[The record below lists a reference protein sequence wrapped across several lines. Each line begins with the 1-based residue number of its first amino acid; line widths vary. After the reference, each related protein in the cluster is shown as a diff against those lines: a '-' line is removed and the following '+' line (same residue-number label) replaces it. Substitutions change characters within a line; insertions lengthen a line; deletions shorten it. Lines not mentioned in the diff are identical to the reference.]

1 MLLQA
6 LAKTSHQIKKQ
17 HPNDMPEK
25 SRSQLIILRNTRW
38 VVRFGVLE
46 VFCDAYN
53 AAVVAICQYI
63 VYEPSPWHSKSASKA
78 TLSSICVLHIP
89 SSHGPTISI
98 IFRGLF
104 GSLRHSRCPSYVFVP
119 DLVFA
124 GHSVAYIQS
133 TIASSSRLPQ
143 FVFLVASLQHTVLSH
158 IEMLNTPLH
167 LFQLIQPD
175 PTRFV
180 ISVSIVFYTSSI

>member
-1 MLLQA
+1 MNLHHGTPSRLVR
-6 LAKTSHQIKKQ
+6 Q
-17 HPNDMPEK
+17 HFP
-25 SRSQLIILRNTRW
+25 QY
-38 VVRFGVLE
+38 
-46 VFCDAYN
+46 VFCISPHHTVLPFQSSF
-53 AAVVAICQYI
+53 VV
-63 VYEPSPWHSKSASKA
+63 
-78 TLSSICVLHIP
+78 
-89 SSHGPTISI
+89 
-98 IFRGLF
+98 FF

-143 FVFLVASLQHTVLSH
+143 SVFIVASLQHMVLSH

-180 ISVSIVFYTSSI
+180 ISVFIPPSSSILLLFETSNSFQFLPLVSLQAGLTDSLFSCAPPRLPALDPPLYIYIIQYTVFSVLARCGPIEDST